1 MDDLLYDIYKFSQKN
16 KRTITLQNKIWLI
29 TDLLYVFPLA
39 PILQNH
45 YHYSF
50 KIIFSVYCVLILMT
64 YLSLKPLIKNDV
76 RLTQKQA
83 KDLKSIIWKNSES
96 KSISDDLTILATLIR
111 MIDGRILENVSTL
124 KKSLKYFAAFSSAF
138 VIPLLLKIFDK
149 MQLSDLLL
157 IFIMVVIFSFIMILI
172 IVRDLDTWELILTK
186 KSFKYINAKKE
197 LHFLEIYLKNLN
209 EPNSK

>member
-50 KIIFSVYCVLILMT
+50 KITFSVYCVLILMT

-111 MIDGRILENVSTL
+111 MIDSKIIENVSTL
-124 KKSLKYFAAFSSAF
+124 KKKF
-138 VIPLLLKIFDK
+138 KIFCR
-149 MQLSDLLL
+149 
-157 IFIMVVIFSFIMILI
+157 IFKCICNPITVKDF
-172 IVRDLDTWELILTK
+172 R
-186 KSFKYINAKKE
+186 
-197 LHFLEIYLKNLN
+197 
-209 EPNSK
+209 